1 MSGNRNFLFKA
12 FGLFMSM
19 DRMLGG
25 EFEKGLASM
34 KAVVEAAKKA
44 V

>member
-1 MSGNRNFLFKA
+1 MV
-12 FGLFMSM
+12 
-19 DRMLGG
+19 GG

-34 KAVVEAAKKA
+34 KAVVETAKKA